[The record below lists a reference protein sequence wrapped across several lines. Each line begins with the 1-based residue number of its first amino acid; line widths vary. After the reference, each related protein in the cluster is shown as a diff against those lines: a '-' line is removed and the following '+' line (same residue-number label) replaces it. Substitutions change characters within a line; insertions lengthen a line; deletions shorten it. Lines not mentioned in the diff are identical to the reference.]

1 MSDPRK
7 AKLGGLKALL
17 VVVHERQPR
26 IPAEPGRVDNSG
38 LVDELARRYD
48 RELLAESETG
58 DFTELANA
66 AGLEIADMMEINL
79 KERQSRYYLG
89 SGQMEQVVER
99 AKASEVDLIA
109 ISAPISAVHQRNWEV
124 DSKLVVLNRYDM
136 IFAIFEDNA
145 VTADGKLQ
153 VELAQLKYE
162 LPRVMRSYEKLDSI
176 GGGSAGGTSTIGP
189 GEQLTRRVKDQHRK
203 RIVQIEKRLDKL
215 RGQRELR
222 RQQRVRSGVF
232 TASIVGYTN
241 VGKSTLLNRLT
252 RGGVLSEDKYFAT
265 LDPTA
270 RALYMPDGSRMLL
283 TDTVGFIAD
292 LPEELVTAFRATL
305 DEMAGSHLLLHLADA
320 SHLRVLD
327 QIEAVRQI
335 VRQIGL
341 ENMPELLVF
350 NKLDLADPEE
360 LELLRSSY
368 PDALFISA
376 ATGEGIDGL
385 LARLVAIRDSQP
397 APVLPLSEKE
407 QLARIMDD

>member
-1 MSDPRK
+1 MN

-26 IPAEPGRVDNSG
+26 PGIPGSAIDNSE
-38 LVDELARRYD
+38 LLEELAGRYD
-48 RELLAESETG
+48 RESLLESETG
-58 DFTELANA
+58 DFRELASA
-66 AGLEIADMMEINL
+66 SGLEITDMLELNL
-79 KERQSRYYLG
+79 KDRQPRYYIG
-89 SGQMEQVVER
+89 TGQMEMVVER
-99 AKASEVDLIA
+99 AKESEVDLIA

-124 DSKLVVLNRYDM
+124 DSKMVVLNRYDL

-145 VTADGKLQ
+145 VTAEGKQQ

-189 GEQLTRRVKDQHRK
+189 GEQLTQRVKDQHRK
-203 RIVQIEKRLDKL
+203 RIVQIEKRLEKL

-222 RQQRVRSGVF
+222 RQQRMRSGLF

-252 RGGVLSEDKYFAT
+252 RGGVLSKDQYFAT

-270 RALYMPDGSRMLL
+270 RSMHLPDGNRILL

-305 DEMAGSHLLLHLADA
+305 DEMASSHLLLHLADA
-320 SHLRVLD
+320 SHLRVVE
-327 QIEAVRQI
+327 QIAAVRQI
-335 VRQIGL
+335 VQQIGL
-341 ENMPELLVF
+341 EEMPELLVF
-350 NKLDLADPEE
+350 NKIDRADPEE
-360 LELLRSSY
+360 LAQLQSTY
-368 PDALFISA
+368 TDAVFISA
-376 ATGEGIDGL
+376 ANGDGIREL
-385 LARLVAIRDSQP
+385 LEWLVELRESRPFPGRPPSKA
-397 APVLPLSEKE
+397 E

>member
-1 MSDPRK
+1 MTEVRK
-7 AKLGGLKALL
+7 TKLGGLKALL
-17 VVVHERQPR
+17 VVVHERPVR
-26 IPAEPGRVDNSG
+26 RPMEPGQIDSSG

-48 RELLAESETG
+48 REQIQQSETG
-58 DFTELANA
+58 DFTELAMA
-66 AGLEIADMMEINL
+66 AGLEITDMMEINL
-79 KERQSRYYLG
+79 RERQSRYYVG
-89 SGQMEQVVER
+89 SGQMEMVVER
-99 AKASEVDLIA
+99 AKSCEVDLIA

-124 DSKLVVLNRYDM
+124 DSKLVVLNRYDL

-153 VELAQLKYE
+153 VELAQLQYE

-189 GEQLTRRVKDQHRK
+189 GEQLTRRVKSQHRK
-203 RIVQIEKRLDKL
+203 RIALIEGKLDKL

-252 RGGVLSEDKYFAT
+252 RGGVLSEDRYFAT

-270 RALYMPDGSRMLL
+270 RAMHLPDGSRLLL

-292 LPEELVTAFRATL
+292 LPSELVNAFRATL

-320 SHLRVLD
+320 SHLRVQD
-327 QIEAVRQI
+327 QIEAVQQI
-335 VRQIGL
+335 VGQIGL
-341 ENMPELLVF
+341 DSMPELLVF
-350 NKLDLADPEE
+350 NKIDRADSEE
-360 LELLRSSY
+360 LELLRSTY

-376 ATGEGIDGL
+376 ATGEGIAGL
-385 LARLVAIRDSQP
+385 LQRLVELRDSRPEPQR
-397 APVLPLSEKE
+397 PLTDEEK
-407 QLARIMDD
+407 LARILGD